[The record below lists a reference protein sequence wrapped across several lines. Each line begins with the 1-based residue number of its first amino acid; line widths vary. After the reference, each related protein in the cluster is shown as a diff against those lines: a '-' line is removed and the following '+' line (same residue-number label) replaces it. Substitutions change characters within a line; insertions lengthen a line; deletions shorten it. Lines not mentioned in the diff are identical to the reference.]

1 MLKAVLGLA
10 TDKGVSV
17 IKPGNEVNAFSL
29 AGQGLLDRHCTC
41 IQRTGEGHIAVG
53 TSTYFV
59 QLSKDGFEWKTQLEG
74 LSRPHITTL
83 ARHPKHPSLLFA
95 GTSAPAVFMS
105 ADFGKTWKQL
115 GALEN
120 LESAKHW
127 SFPTEPY
134 KARISSLAVHDHHAG
149 VVFAAIENGGL
160 AASKDGG
167 KTWFDRGKGLPTSV
181 RSIIFPSGLPNSI
194 YAGTGA
200 GFFRS
205 ENFGATWEPHMKGVP
220 FERVE
225 AMISAASNANIVLA
239 SVVNEVSKASTIVLS
254 KDGGKSWDAAV
265 EGLPRLDDR
274 RTTCF
279 AFGKG
284 GFYAGTD
291 QGDLFCLDNMDG
303 RWTRIAARMAPIR
316 GIQVLS

>member
-17 IKPGNEVNAFSL
+17 IKPGNDVSAFSL

-41 IQRTGEGHIAVG
+41 IHRNGEGHIVVG
-53 TSTYFV
+53 TTNFFV
-59 QLSKDGFEWKTQLEG
+59 QVSTDGFEWKTQLEG
-74 LSRPHITTL
+74 LNRPHITAL
-83 ARHPKHPSLLFA
+83 ARHPKHASLMFA
-95 GTSAPAVFMS
+95 GSSAPGVYMS

-115 GALEN
+115 GALES

-127 SFPTEPY
+127 TYPTEPY
-134 KARISSLAVHDHHAG
+134 MARVSSIAVHDHHAG
-149 VVFAAIENGGL
+149 VLFAAIENGGL

-167 KTWFDRGKGLPTSV
+167 KTWFDRGKGLPSSV
-181 RSIIFPSGLPNSI
+181 RSVIFPAKLPNTI
-194 YAGTGA
+194 YVGTGA

-205 ENFGATWEPHMKGVP
+205 DDFGANWESHMNGVP
-220 FERVE
+220 FTRIE
-225 AMISAASNANIVLA
+225 ALISAPSNANVVLA
-239 SVVNEVSKASTIVLS
+239 SAVNELSNSTAIVLS
-254 KDGGKSWDAAV
+254 KDGGKNWEAAV

-291 QGDLFCLDNMDG
+291 KGDLFNLDNMDG
-303 RWTRIAARMAPIR
+303 KWTRIAANLAPIR
-316 GIQVLS
+316 AIQVLS